1 MRVGVFGGSG
11 FIGRAVTRQLESA
24 GHEVLVF
31 SRRAED
37 PRRKAD
43 VTRPLR
49 VGQLSD
55 LDAVVNLVGIKRPS
69 PGQSFEAAHVDAIE
83 HLIGACER
91 DGVRRL
97 IHVSVSA
104 ARPAPDDAYLDT
116 KHRGEQRVRESSLD
130 WTVLRPG
137 VVYGPG
143 DDMLTNLCASLRHL
157 PLFPAPGL
165 GRGPLMPVDVED
177 VALAVTRSLAREQS
191 IGQAIDVVGPERLS
205 LAELVGRVARALSL
219 PTLVL
224 PVPSALMRPAAAVLE
239 ALLADPPVT
248 RAQLGMLSDG
258 VVGDRGPAREL
269 LALETRPLDPAR
281 IVASVRNDDG
291 ELPPALFGLSL
302 RADPDPG
309 GWPRGAASMGE
320 RVSQLAWAI
329 PAAIVAIDGAALW
342 FRDDPAGLWWGMLAA
357 NLLLVPLFLL
367 AVRPPLRELASPGSG
382 RIGWGVGFFAAMYGG
397 GWALLTLLRQLEG
410 VEGQIM
416 AIYGAAG
423 AIPTS
428 LALLLL
434 PLVIVA
440 EDLVWRCCVTLPL
453 ARRFGAG
460 PGIALAGLSFG
471 VAHLWAGP
479 PLLVVAAVG
488 CGLLWSWLAVRTR
501 SLLAPLMAHLL
512 WDFTALWL
520 LPYA

>member
-11 FIGRAVTRQLESA
+11 FIGRAVTRQLETA
-24 GHEVLVF
+24 GHEVLTF
-31 SRRAED
+31 SRRVDD
-37 PRRKAD
+37 PRRQAD
-43 VTRPLR
+43 VTRPLAA
-49 VGQLSD
+49 GL
-55 LDAVVNLVGIKRPS
+55 LAEFDAVVNLVGIKQPS
-69 PGQSFEAAHVDAIE
+69 PQQGFEAAHVRAVE
-83 HLIGACER
+83 HLLAACER

-97 IHVSVSA
+97 VHVSVSA
-104 ARPAPDDAYLDT
+104 ARPAPDDPYLDS
-116 KHRGEQRVRESSLD
+116 KHRGEQRVRESALD

-143 DDMLTNLCASLRHL
+143 DDMLANLCASLRHL

-165 GRGPLMPVDVED
+165 GQGPLMPVDVED
-177 VALAVTRSLAREQS
+177 VALAVTRSLEREQS
-191 IGQAIDVVGPERLS
+191 IGQAIDVVGPERLP
-205 LAELVGRVARALSL
+205 LAELVRRVARALSL

-224 PVPSALMRPAAAVLE
+224 PVPSLLMRPAAAVLE
-239 ALLADPPVT
+239 SLLADPPVT

-258 VVGDRGPAREL
+258 VVGDPRPAREL
-269 LALETRPLDPAR
+269 LELQTRPLDPAR
-281 IVASVRNDDG
+281 IVASVRDEDG
-291 ELPPALFGLSL
+291 ELVAPLFGLSL

-309 GWPRGAASMGE
+309 AWPDATATLGARA
-320 RVSQLAWAI
+320 RHLAWAL
-329 PAAIVAIDGAALW
+329 PAAVVAIDGAALL

-357 NLLLVPLFLL
+357 NLILVPLFLL
-367 AVRPPLRELASPGSG
+367 AVRPPLRELLSPGAG
-382 RIGWGVGFFAAMYGG
+382 RVGWGLGFFAAMYGG
-397 GWALLTLLRQLEG
+397 GWVVLALLRLFDG
-410 VEGQIM
+410 VDGQIQ

-423 AIPTS
+423 AIPVT

-434 PLVIVA
+434 PLVILA

-460 PGIALAGLSFG
+460 PGIALAGLAFG

-479 PLLVVAAVG
+479 PVLVVAAVG

-501 SLLAPLMAHLL
+501 SLIAPLIAHLL